1 MANRQYRQRPS
12 IAGGLIVVAVGIV
25 FLIANLHPDLDFW
38 SIAMRYWPIILI
50 VIGLGKIFDA
60 FRMRNDGGTG
70 ADGQPRGNNDLGITL
85 AMLVLLAFVVVAVMH
100 GHGRAKFLQDSQT
113 IDLQSAKTVT
123 ANIDMPSGTID
134 LAGGAS
140 KLLDANFTYRDRDGK
155 PQTNYTISKDEG
167 ILDITQENPSH
178 VHLAGAGNDWR
189 LRFSGGVPLDVNL
202 NLGAGKGNVNLQGL
216 DVHHADLKVGA
227 GHLDLDLT
235 GPRKSDI
242 HVDIEGGVGTAVIRL
257 PRNIGVRVHA
267 SGGLGD
273 VSSGGLHHDGDDYTN
288 DAVGKSP
295 NTIYVSVNGGV
306 GQVTLEQVGPA
317 SY

>member
-1 MANRQYRQRPS
+1 MANRQNRNRPS
-12 IAGGLIVVAVGIV
+12 IAGGLIVVTVGIV
-25 FLIANLHPDLDFW
+25 FLIANLQPDLDFW
-38 SIAMRYWPIILI
+38 SIAMRYWPVILI

-60 FRMRNDGGTG
+60 FRIRNDGATD
-70 ADGQPRGNNDLGITL
+70 ADGKPRGNNDLGITL
-85 AMLVLLAFVVVAVMH
+85 AILVLLAFVVVAVMR
-100 GHGRAKFLQDSQT
+100 GHGRVKILQDAQT

-123 ANIDMPSGTID
+123 ANIDMPSGTLD

-140 KLLDANFTYRDRDGK
+140 HLLDANFTYRDRDGK
-155 PQTNYTISKDEG
+155 PQTKYTVSKDEG

-178 VHLAGAGNDWR
+178 VHLAGTGNDWR
-189 LRFSGGVPLDVNL
+189 LRFSGAIPLDVNL

-235 GPRKSDI
+235 GPRKSDM
-242 HVDIEGGVGTAVIRL
+242 HVDIEGGVGAAVIRL

-267 SGGLGD
+267 GDGLGD
-273 VSSGGLHHDGDDYTN
+273 VSAGGLHHEGDDYTN
-288 DAVGKSP
+288 DEVGKSP
-295 NTIYVSVNGGV
+295 NTIYVNVTGGV
-306 GQVTLEQVGPA
+306 GHLTLEQVGSA